1 MRKFPNTKDGL
12 NKLINKLGITH
23 DSATG
28 SVGEDR
34 SIMQARVLA
43 MLSERRNSSLWV
55 IALISAISSAASAI
69 AAWYLAA
76 KCCLLP

>member
-1 MRKFPNTKDGL
+1 MRSFPKNQDDFK
-12 NKLINKLGITH
+12 KLVDKLGITH
-23 DSATG
+23 DSATT
-28 SVGEDR
+28 SAGEDR

-55 IALISAISSAASAI
+55 IALISAIASAASGI

-76 KCCLLP
+76 KCYLLP